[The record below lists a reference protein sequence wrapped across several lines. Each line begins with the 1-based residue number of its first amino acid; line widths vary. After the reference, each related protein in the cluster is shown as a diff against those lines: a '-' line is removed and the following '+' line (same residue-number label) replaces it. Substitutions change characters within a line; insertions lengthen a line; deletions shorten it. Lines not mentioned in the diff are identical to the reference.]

1 MAHNLTSTEPLAAT
15 TPGIDV
21 RRLRYFL
28 AVAEELHFG
37 RAAERLH
44 IAQPALSRQIANLEA
59 GIGALLFDRTRS
71 VIAMTAAGDALLPRA
86 RDILARVADAA
97 RVAKRASEGT
107 VGVIQVGFVSSAT
120 YSILPGVFNRYRA
133 AHPDVE
139 LVLHALN
146 TAELRIA
153 LINRSIDVA
162 FARPGIGDPEIVSE
176 VVQREPLAVALPE
189 EDMLAQQNHIALSD
203 LSQRPFVIYPRHP
216 RPSFADH
223 ILELC
228 RREGFTP
235 TIAQETL
242 EIQTALSLV
251 SVGAGVSIV
260 PESASEAQLTGVAYR
275 PFLGEAPQ
283 TQLSLA
289 YRRDNRSP
297 VVAGF
302 CALVRDRRA
311 R

>member
-1 MAHNLTSTEPLAAT
+1 M
-15 TPGIDV
+15 
-21 RRLRYFL
+21 
-28 AVAEELHFG
+28 
-37 RAAERLH
+37 
-44 IAQPALSRQIANLEA
+44 
-59 GIGALLFDRTRS
+59 
-71 VIAMTAAGDALLPRA
+71 
-86 RDILARVADAA
+86 
-97 RVAKRASEGT
+97 
-107 VGVIQVGFVSSAT
+107 
-120 YSILPGVFNRYRA
+120 
-133 AHPDVE
+133 
-139 LVLHALN
+139 LHALN

-189 EDMLAQQNHIALSD
+189 EDTLAQQNHIALSD

-275 PFLGEAPQ
+275 SFLGDAPQ